1 MILRRLKAAIVGP
14 SPATNLGRVPASA
27 SREPNPVPAPAPDD
41 RPRFGRRAVRLPWR
55 KWCVPAS
62 GAVFVTLIAL
72 WEFQIWNGGLSTPN
86 TYFGDGLYYAG
97 ITKSMIDHG
106 WYFTNASLGAP
117 LGQINYDYPLGY
129 DNLNLVAI
137 RGLGWISSNPFVVN
151 NLFLYLTFPAVFL
164 TSWFALRRLGFSK
177 AVAWVIGV
185 VYAILPYHFWRAD
198 LHLMLAAYYAVPLG
212 ALLLYEFIGA
222 QSAAGA
228 TRDAWQDLSTGPWRT
243 RAARLLRSRWLWIPV
258 VLGSS
263 GVYYAAFFGFLAI
276 AAGGLTALRDRDVR
290 RLALP
295 VICSVV
301 VVAVLAINNAPT
313 LLYSA
318 RHGAN
323 REAVD
328 RELGESDLYG
338 LNVSSLVLPINNH
351 RLPAFRAV
359 RDKLNTESVSPV
371 GDPEYQAIG
380 LIASLGLV
388 VSIGSVLMGVT
399 KRRSDDR
406 WSLFGR
412 ASGELNLL
420 AILLA
425 VIGGFSTI
433 LGLLGLTSLR
443 AYNRISIFI
452 AFFSLVALGA
462 LFESWLAHRKTV
474 RPRWTR
480 RFTAVSV
487 VACLGFVAFAAFDQ
501 TPRQPLFQGQT
512 RDQVKARV
520 SSDRAFGKTIQHRLG
535 RGAMVFE
542 LPLMEYPE
550 AKVSFSARE
559 IAYQT
564 DELVKPSLFTNGL
577 RWSWGAMKGRSE
589 DLTPSF
595 VGRPAES
602 LLPDLAAVGF
612 DGIYIDRRGFRDHG
626 DQIEARLSAIL
637 DDQRPM
643 VSRDGDL
650 SFFDLRAYR
659 RHLASTTSA
668 GALQAGRSSTLNP
681 LRLHWGSGFR
691 SPFGDAIYP
700 SLDGVT
706 YGRWAENGAV
716 LDVTNPL
723 HVTRHLMFHFGAL
736 AADTR
741 PATLEVGTPRGTQRF
756 DLSSNTPLTLELNMR
771 PGKTRLTFRIDRDA
785 PGTPTDAEAAFQI
798 VNPWWEA
805 PLIAAKPT

>member
-1 MILRRLKAAIVGP
+1 MATGLGGV
-14 SPATNLGRVPASA
+14 SPATTDQDVETLGSPDADEPRRFVRTITRIRLRECAVPA
-27 SREPNPVPAPAPDD
+27 
-41 RPRFGRRAVRLPWR
+41 FGA
-55 KWCVPAS
+55 A
-62 GAVFVTLIAL
+62 FVTLIACL
-72 WEFQIWNGGLSTPN
+72 EFQIWNGGLSTPN

-97 ITKSMIDHG
+97 ITKSIIEHG
-106 WYFTNASLGAP
+106 WYFTNTRLGAP
-117 LGQINYDYPLGY
+117 LGQVNYDYPLGY
-129 DNLNLVAI
+129 DNLNLGAI
-137 RGLGWISSNPFVVN
+137 RLLAWMFRNPFVVN

-164 TSWFALRRLGFSK
+164 TSWFVLRRLGFSK
-177 AVAWVIGV
+177 PVAWVIGV
-185 VYAILPYHFWRAD
+185 VYTILPYHFWRAD

-212 ALLLYEFIGA
+212 ALLLYEFTDARG
-222 QSAAGA
+222 GG
-228 TRDAWQDLSTGPWRT
+228 TNNRDAWRELTAGSWRA
-243 RAARLLRSRWLWIPV
+243 RAARLLRSRWFWIPV
-258 VLGSS
+258 ILGSA

-276 AAGGLTALRDRDVR
+276 AVGGLTAVRDRDLR

-295 VICSVV
+295 IICTVLV
-301 VVAVLAINNAPT
+301 AAVLAINNAPT
-313 LLYSA
+313 ILYSI
-318 RHGAN
+318 RHGSN
-323 REAVD
+323 TGAVE
-328 RELGESDLYG
+328 RSLGESDIYG
-338 LNVSSLVLPINNH
+338 LNVSSLVLPTNNH
-351 RLPAFRAV
+351 RFPLFR
-359 RDKLNTESVSPV
+359 DIKDSLNRESVSPV

-406 WSLFGR
+406 WSALR
-412 ASGELNLL
+412 RTSGELNVL

-425 VIGGFSTI
+425 AIGGFSTI
-433 LGLLGLTSLR
+433 VGLLGLTSLR

-462 LFESWLAHRKTV
+462 LCESWLAHRKSSQL
-474 RPRWTR
+474 RWSR
-480 RFTAVSV
+480 RFTVGTVAVS
-487 VACLGFVAFAAFDQ
+487 LGVCAIAVFDQ
-501 TPRQPLFQGQT
+501 APRQPLFQA
-512 RDQVKARV
+512 RDQVKTRL
-520 SSDRAFGKTIQHRLG
+520 SSDRAFAHTIERRVG
-535 RGAMVFE
+535 SGGMVFE

-564 DELVKPSLFTNGL
+564 DELVKPSLFTTGV
-577 RWSWGAMKGRSE
+577 RWSWGAMKGRPA

-595 VGRPAES
+595 VGRPLEG

-612 DGIYIDRRGFRDHG
+612 DGIYIDRRGFADHG
-626 DQIEARLSAIL
+626 GQVEARLSSIL

-659 RHLASTTSA
+659 RHLASTTSE
-668 GALQAGRSSTLNP
+668 GALQAQRSSTLNP

-691 SPFGDAIYP
+691 GPFGDGIYP

-706 YGRWAENGAV
+706 YGRWAENGAA

-723 HVTRHLMFHFGAL
+723 QVTRHLMFHFGAV

-756 DLSSNTPLTLELNMR
+756 DLSSNTPLTLELNVR
-771 PGKTRLTFRIDRDA
+771 PGKTRLTFRIDRNA
-785 PGTPTDAEAAFQI
+785 PGTPTDAKVAFQI
-798 VNPWWEA
+798 VNSWWEA
-805 PLIAAKPT
+805 PPIAAKPAN